1 MMYGGSPSTV
11 VHCAV
16 ALHALWSVPGHC
28 LTWSPQLCA
37 LLQRHVIQSER
48 VVVCECSLPGAPGSP
63 RVAHECSQGGD
74 RKQKSLTEWSAF
86 H

>member
-16 ALHALWSVPGHC
+16 ECTRSLFDLGHLSC
-28 LTWSPQLCA
+28 VHCYT
-37 LLQRHVIQSER
+37 QRHVIQSEH
-48 VVVCECSLPGAPGSP
+48 VMVACECSLPGAPGSP
-63 RVAHECSQGGD
+63 RVPHECSQRGN

>member
-1 MMYGGSPSTV
+1 MIYRGSPSTV
-11 VHCAV
+11 VVQCAV
-16 ALHALWSVPGHC
+16 ECTIGHC

-37 LLQRHVIQSER
+37 LLQRHVIQSES

-63 RVAHECSQGGD
+63 RVPHECSQGGN